1 VRASDW
7 VDLPAFD
14 VGDVYAADGSF
25 VEHVPPPTDTASLDA
40 GLGTGYG
47 EASGAVSYFG
57 NLDIPS
63 NAPAELRPFVD
74 AGAVGQWNYFPG
86 LQDEWTGADMSWPNP
101 PRSNGPF
108 SDSLGGATT
117 LGRRTVNEDHWLLLG
132 YNTVAYTKHMAN
144 GVLLLPSNHQLA
156 LYLDSSVGGLLP
168 PGSDDDSWSWVET
181 NADVQVDPILPSSI
195 DIGLFIQMDDM
206 RYGGIITVYAQWIP
220 LDGGGVDDLWVDED
234 PGAGWTAVGTMPYS
248 NAAGWASTTIDITGL
263 DIVSEPYLDSD
274 VAYRIA
280 LTFRNAPDDWVDPV
294 LGVPA
299 DGPHIRDVSWTT
311 TRIMAHYPDGA
322 VKYRFVG
329 PEVIEG
335 GSASYASHVGIVAAG
350 TDPTVYIVGV
360 TNGTITDTVA
370 WPYDGVVPE
379 NGDILAVARPD
390 TRIGTRVTF
399 LMKSSAS

>member
-1 VRASDW
+1 MSKFGVM
-7 VDLPAFD
+7 VD
-14 VGDVYAADGSF
+14 
-25 VEHVPPPTDTASLDA
+25 PPNNEDREMMPSEYLDA
-40 GLGTGYG
+40 
-47 EASGAVSYFG
+47 AKARMAVVSDYELAKR
-57 NLDIPS
+57 LD
-63 NAPAELRPFVD
+63 ARPNHVIEIRH
-74 AGAVGQWNYFPG
+74 GK
-86 LQDEWTGADMSWPNP
+86 
-101 PRSNGPF
+101 R
-108 SDSLGGATT
+108 
-117 LGRRTVNEDHWLLLG
+117 
-132 YNTVAYTKHMAN
+132 HM
-144 GVLLLPSNHQLA
+144 
-156 LYLDSSVGGLLP
+156 
-168 PGSDDDSWSWVET
+168 
-181 NADVQVDPILPSSI
+181 
-195 DIGLFIQMDDM
+195 
-206 RYGGIITVYAQWIP
+206 P
-220 LDGGGVDDLWVDED
+220 L
-234 PGAGWTAVGTMPYS
+234 
-248 NAAGWASTTIDITGL
+248 
-263 DIVSEPYLDSD
+263 D